1 MPAVKVP
8 TLTQLRLL
16 AVVERAES
24 LGAAARELGLAQPT
38 VSLRAQELERRCGLE
53 LFSRGMYTT
62 YLTDDG
68 RRIAKQA
75 KRVLDEYEGLLVLI
89 RTLTTRWRRPA
100 ASP

>member
-16 AVVERAES
+16 AVVQRTES
-24 LGAAARELGLAQPT
+24 LGAAARALGLAQPT
-38 VSLRAQELERRCGLE
+38 VSLRAQELERRCGVE

-62 YLTDDG
+62 YLTDEG
-68 RRIAKQA
+68 RRVAEQA

-89 RTLTTRWRRPA
+89 GSLTARRRPLG
-100 ASP
+100 S